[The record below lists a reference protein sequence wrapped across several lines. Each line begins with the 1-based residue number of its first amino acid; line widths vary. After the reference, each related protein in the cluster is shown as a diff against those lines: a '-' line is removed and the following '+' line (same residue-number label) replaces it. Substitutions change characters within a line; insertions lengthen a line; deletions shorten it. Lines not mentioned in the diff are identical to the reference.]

1 MVNDTLIDGKK
12 VKVSKARFPR
22 NHSQFSPSSRANGE
36 SKQKPNVSVMEDKT
50 KKVTSGNREGHMDG
64 RSYKDVLIGKRMG
77 VPLQCWYKEFF
88 INLDKW
94 WGKFVSFHDYMNKV
108 DLSVAIMIIGAPSQ
122 FDIPREVKVKVN
134 GRSYLIEIRV
144 GEFFPE
150 VLESNEDIRGKTTL
164 RMCGRSNAIL
174 DNPVVVGPNEQEK
187 FPSSGGLDARL
198 PSSNYLGL
206 RGFGSGPLNRDELLI
221 SIQKTQ
227 NLDDLENVIIE
238 DSIESIHEHIPA
250 QELFEIVPDSYEECP
265 PSKVPGCSSGIRYEQ
280 NQVFSP
286 QSRMGISNWGRNN
299 VDFFK
304 ARNIRL
310 LRRKIRD
317 ALDDSMKIS
326 NAANSSSSD
335 KSEHLSYIEEAL
347 AVCGVSNVLG
357 ISFIGGKQALV
368 GKVADLERVS
378 C

>member
-77 VPLQCWYKEFF
+77 
-88 INLDKW
+88 N
-94 WGKFVSFHDYMNKV
+94 
-108 DLSVAIMIIGAPSQ
+108 
-122 FDIPREVKVKVN
+122 
-134 GRSYLIEIRV
+134 EIA
-144 GEFFPE
+144 
-150 VLESNEDIRGKTTL
+150 NNQIH
-164 RMCGRSNAIL
+164 SNAIL